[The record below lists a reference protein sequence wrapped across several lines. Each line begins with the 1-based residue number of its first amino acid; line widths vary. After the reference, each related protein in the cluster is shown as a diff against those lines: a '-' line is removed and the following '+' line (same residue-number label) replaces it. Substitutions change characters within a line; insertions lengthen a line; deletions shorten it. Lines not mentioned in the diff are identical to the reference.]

1 MKALLVVALALAAIP
16 GRPGAQN
23 APGERAKIEAP
34 VGDVKLSASLN
45 YRSVSHG
52 GRSYFL
58 DQHLVVEVA
67 LSSAALKRLKLNSN
81 QFHLRVN
88 GGKEVLAAQPANLV
102 AYAVKWRWTDR
113 EMQARAGPIIL
124 GGPPNE
130 PRFPGDRVP
139 APLPRAPESRPAG
152 APEPAETPD
161 LGEVLAQVAL
171 PEGEVLLPVS
181 GNLYFLYTKKI
192 KSIKKLELVFQGP
205 DGAVTLRLR

>member
-1 MKALLVVALALAAIP
+1 MKPLLVAALALAAIP

-23 APGERAKIEAP
+23 ASGERAKIEAP
-34 VGDVKLSASLN
+34 AGDVKLSAALN
-45 YRSVSHG
+45 YRSLSHG

-67 LSSAALKRLKLNSN
+67 LSSPAPKRLKLSTN

-102 AYAVKWRWTDR
+102 AYAMKWRWTDR
-113 EMQARAGPIIL
+113 GMQARAGPVIL

-130 PRFPGDRVP
+130 PRFPGDRTP
-139 APLPRAPESRPAG
+139 TPLPRVPESRPAG

-161 LGEVLAQVAL
+161 LAEVLAQAAV
-171 PEGEVLLPVS
+171 PEGDVLLPVS
-181 GNLYFLYTKKI
+181 GNLYFPYTKKI
-192 KSIKKLELVFQGP
+192 RSIRKLELVFQGT